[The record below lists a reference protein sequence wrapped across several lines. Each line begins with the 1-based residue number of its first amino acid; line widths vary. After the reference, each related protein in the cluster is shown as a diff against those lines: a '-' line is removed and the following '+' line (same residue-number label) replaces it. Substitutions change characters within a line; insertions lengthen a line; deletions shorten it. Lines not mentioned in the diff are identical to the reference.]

1 MDAAVR
7 APAGDEPV
15 VPEHVGVVVAVHFDF
30 QSEGERL
37 ADGPSLVRVP
47 VAGVL
52 RVRAGVPFVAVGAVA
67 FVALLAVFL
76 AVRAQ
81 AVVAHAA
88 PVPAVLAQAVL
99 AVLAVVCA
107 VPAHPRTAFVAC
119 ARAVVA
125 YSVAAPAFDGFCPRA
140 VLAQPSVAVAA
151 PYGALPRLA
160 FAVPA
165 PTVVPLAGMVV
176 SGHLSRS
183 YVVLSSGRCAAGPDG
198 RGAAQ
203 AAWPVGPVPGPPSA
217 AAPAGRHADACDAPD
232 VRSCCV
238 PAGRAGARLRW
249 RDPFSTCSRRTAGRG
264 GGSASPSG
272 RAPFS
277 AAIRIRLDRDS
288 QNRYHCFP

>member
-1 MDAAVR
+1 MRSPRTSANRIRCMCAR
-7 APAGDEPV
+7 SRRI
-15 VPEHVGVVVAVHFDF
+15 
-30 QSEGERL
+30 QCCRT
-37 ADGPSLVRVP
+37 RI
-47 VAGVL
+47 
-52 RVRAGVPFVAVGAVA
+52 RR
-67 FVALLAVFL
+67 FL
-76 AVRAQ
+76 SPRS
-81 AVVAHAA
+81 
-88 PVPAVLAQAVL
+88 
-99 AVLAVVCA
+99 
-107 VPAHPRTAFVAC
+107 PRTAIRRSRGTV
-119 ARAVVA
+119 R
-125 YSVAAPAFDGFCPRA
+125 RT
-140 VLAQPSVAVAA
+140 
-151 PYGALPRLA
+151 PRLA

-165 PTVVPLAGMVV
+165 PTVVPLDVMVV

-217 AAPAGRHADACDAPD
+217 AAPVGRHADACDAPD

-277 AAIRIRLDRDS
+277 AATRIRLDRDS
-288 QNRYHCFP
+288 QNRYHCFL